1 MITCM
6 LPLEV
11 QTTSMA
17 FGCTMGEAIA
27 ILNVSMNHARTR
39 RVSDRELR
47 SACMVAH
54 YEASDEGRDLSI
66 SRCFATS
73 TICDSRKRPQWLA
86 TADRA
91 AFE

>member
-27 ILNVSMNHARTR
+27 ILKVSKNHARTR

-47 SACMVAH
+47 SACMAAH
-54 YEASDEGRDLSI
+54 YEASYESVELSN
-66 SRCFATS
+66 SRYLPLSKKYSFAWPRFRVCLDAEKS
-73 TICDSRKRPQWLA
+73 
-86 TADRA
+86 
-91 AFE
+91 